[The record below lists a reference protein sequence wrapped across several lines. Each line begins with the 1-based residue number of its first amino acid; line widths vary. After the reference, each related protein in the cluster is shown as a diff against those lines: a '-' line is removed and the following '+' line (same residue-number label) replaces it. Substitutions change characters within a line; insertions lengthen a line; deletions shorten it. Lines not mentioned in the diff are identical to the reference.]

1 MRANACT
8 AGAGRKKRRCK
19 NLDGRSK
26 APNGKDPTPAPTG
39 GDAGSSTHVSL
50 SQVPAVAA
58 GGRRNRTRRTTAAA
72 LRLPTEQCTAAERE
86 KERER
91 GDETGRGRRV

>member
-50 SQVPAVAA
+50 SQ
-58 GGRRNRTRRTTAAA
+58 
-72 LRLPTEQCTAAERE
+72 Q
-86 KERER
+86 
-91 GDETGRGRRV
+91 